1 MYCRIVLNVA
11 ELPGLPTVYS
21 AIGTEPTEP
30 KCEISDARHDEEKK
44 KKNTF
49 PAETLALHEEDF
61 NNAAIRKQRALF
73 RPDHLG

>member
-1 MYCRIVLNVA
+1 MYCRIVLNLGMEASDVA

-30 KCEISDARHDEEKK
+30 KCEISDARHDQKKK

-49 PAETLALHEEDF
+49 PADTLALHEEDF
-61 NNAAIRKQRALF
+61 NNAAISY
-73 RPDHLG
+73 

>member
-44 KKNTF
+44 KK
-49 PAETLALHEEDF
+49 EHVSS
-61 NNAAIRKQRALF
+61 
-73 RPDHLG
+73 